1 MIKLSKQLPEWRRK
15 RLYGNY
21 VKYYLQRVHSFEEY
35 LWIKKKL
42 TEIFKS
48 YGKK

>member
-1 MIKLSKQLPEWRRK
+1 MKLSKQLSKSERK

-21 VKYYLQRVHSFEEY
+21 VKYYLKRIHTFEEY

-42 TEIFKS
+42 TEIFKNI
-48 YGKK
+48 KR